1 MQSLPSLL
9 PRHGCSGRGRKGRRR
24 KLIATRTDLQ
34 FMLGNHAIVEGAI
47 AAGCK
52 FFAGYPITPANE
64 ISERMA
70 QRMPEVGGRFIQME
84 DELGSIY
91 AVCGASLAGKK
102 AMTATASAGYNYMQ
116 EGIEYAV
123 AAEIPIVIVDVMRQ
137 RGENFP
143 TQSDVMQARYG
154 AAGDHEMIVLTPS
167 SVQELFDLTFEAFN
181 LAERFR
187 NPVIVLSE
195 ATISLMREGI
205 RIPRPEELKVLNR
218 KKPIVPPEEFM
229 PFRAEE
235 DLVPRMSEFGDEYKV
250 LYTHNPHD
258 ERGRIAWTPKLYE
271 DLYNRI
277 TKKIADKADEIAMF
291 DAQMTDDAKVVVI
304 AYGSESRGCA
314 EAVRLARRKG
324 IKAGMLKLKNIWPV
338 PAKAIKDSTHHAS
351 KVLVPEMNTGRYYHT
366 IKEVVGCD
374 CEVVSL
380 PKNQGR
386 IHSPEEI
393 LEEIKRAR

>member
-1 MQSLPSLL
+1 MTSQITKS
-9 PRHGCSGRGRKGRRR
+9 
-24 KLIATRTDLQ
+24 Q
-34 FMLGNHAIVEGAI
+34 FMLGNQAIVEGAI

-64 ISERMA
+64 ISEWMA

-91 AVCGASLAGKK
+91 AICGASLAGRKS
-102 AMTATASAGYNYMQ
+102 MTATASAGYNYMQ

-167 SVQELFDLTFEAFN
+167 TVQELFDLTFEAFN

-195 ATISLMREGI
+195 ATISLMREAI
-205 RIPRPEELKVLNR
+205 RIPTPRELKVVDR
-218 KKPIVPPEEFM
+218 KKPVSPPEGFM
-229 PFRAEE
+229 PFRGEE
-235 DLVPRMSEFGDEYKV
+235 DLVPRMSEFGDQYKV

-258 ERGRIAWTPKLYE
+258 EWGRIAWSPKMYE

-277 TKKIADKADEIAMF
+277 TRKIADKADEIALF
-291 DAQMTDDAKVVVI
+291 ETAFTDDAKIVVI
-304 AYGSESRGCA
+304 AYGSEARGSI
-314 EAVRLARRKG
+314 EAVSMAREEG

-338 PAKAIKDSTHHAS
+338 PEKAIRDATSVAER
-351 KVLVPEMNTGRYYHT
+351 VLVPEMNTGRYFHT
-366 IKEVVGCD
+366 IKEVVRCD
-374 CEVVSL
+374 AEVVSL

-393 LEEIKRAR
+393 LEEIKRVR

>member
-1 MQSLPSLL
+1 MQF
-9 PRHGCSGRGRKGRRR
+9 
-24 KLIATRTDLQ
+24 I
-34 FMLGNHAIVEGAI
+34 LGNHAVVEGAI
-47 AAGCK
+47 AAGCR

-70 QRMPEVGGRFIQME
+70 ERLPEVGGRFIQME
-84 DELGSIY
+84 DELGSVY
-91 AVCGASLAGKK
+91 AICGASLAGKK
-102 AMTATASAGYNYMQ
+102 SMTATASAGYNYMQ

-167 SVQELFDLTFEAFN
+167 TVQELFDLTFQAFN
-181 LAERFR
+181 LAEKFR

-205 RIPRPEELKVLNR
+205 RIPPAGELKIVDR
-218 KKPIVPPEEFM
+218 KRPMVPPEGFM
-229 PFRAEE
+229 PFRGED
-235 DLVPRMSEFGDEYKV
+235 DLVPRMSEFGDQYKV

-258 ERGRIAWTPKLYE
+258 EWGRIAWSPRMYE

-277 TKKIADKADEIAMF
+277 EKKIASKANEIAMF
-291 DAQMTDDAKVVVI
+291 ETVFTEDAETVVI
-304 AYGSESRGCA
+304 AYGSESRGA
-314 EAVRLARRKG
+314 VEAVRMARSEG
-324 IKAGMLKLKNIWPV
+324 IKAGMLKLKSIWPV
-338 PAKAIKDSTHHAS
+338 PEQAMRDATRAAKN
-351 KVLVPEMNTGRYYHT
+351 VLVPEMNTGRYYHVV
-366 IKEVVGCD
+366 KEIVGCD
-374 CEVVSL
+374 AQVVSL

-393 LEEIKRAR
+393 LEEIRRAK

>member
-1 MQSLPSLL
+1 MITTQ
-9 PRHGCSGRGRKGRRR
+9 
-24 KLIATRTDLQ
+24 TDLQ
-34 FMLGNHAIVEGAI
+34 FMLGNHAVVEGAL
-47 AAGCK
+47 AAGCR
-52 FFAGYPITPANE
+52 FYAGYPITPANE

-70 QRMPEVGGRFIQME
+70 QRMPGVGGRFIQME
-84 DELGSIY
+84 DELGSIF

-102 AMTATASAGYNYMQ
+102 SMTATASAGYNYMQ

-123 AAEIPIVIVDVMRQ
+123 AAEIPLVIVDVMRH

-167 SVQELFDLTFEAFN
+167 SVQELFDLTFQAFN

-205 RIPRPEELKVLNR
+205 RIPRQEELNVLNR
-218 KKPIVPPEEFM
+218 KKPIVPPAEFM

-258 ERGRIAWTPKLYE
+258 EAGRIAWTPKLYE

-277 TKKIADKADEIAMF
+277 TRKIADKADEIAMF
-291 DAQMTDDAKVVVI
+291 DAIMTGDAEIVVI
-304 AYGSESRGCA
+304 AYGSESRGCI
-314 EAVRLARRKG
+314 EAVKMARGLG
-324 IKAGMLKLKNIWPV
+324 IKAGLLKLKNIWPV
-338 PAKAIKDSTHHAS
+338 PTSAIIESTRHAS
-351 KVLVPEMNTGRYYHT
+351 KILVPEMNTGRYYHV
-366 IKEVVGCD
+366 IKEVAN
-374 CEVVSL
+374 CEVISL

-393 LEEIKRAR
+393 LEEIKRRML

>member
-1 MQSLPSLL
+1 
-9 PRHGCSGRGRKGRRR
+9 
-24 KLIATRTDLQ
+24 
-34 FMLGNHAIVEGAI
+34 MLGNHAIVEGAI
-47 AAGCK
+47 AAGCR

-123 AAEIPIVIVDVMRQ
+123 AAEIPIVVVDVMRQ

-195 ATISLMREGI
+195 ATISLMREAT
-205 RIPRPEELKVLNR
+205 RIPPPGELKLVNR
-218 KKPIVPPEEFM
+218 KRPVVPPEEFM
-229 PFRAEE
+229 PFRGEE
-235 DLVPRMSEFGDEYKV
+235 DLVPRMSEFGDQYKV

-258 ERGRIAWTPKLYE
+258 EWGRIAWTPKLYQE
-271 DLYNRI
+271 LYDRI
-277 TKKIADKADEIAMF
+277 TRKIADKADQIAMF
-291 DAQMTDDAKVVVI
+291 DAWFTDDAEVVVL
-304 AYGSESRGCA
+304 AYGSEARGSI
-314 EAVRLARRKG
+314 EAVRIARQMG
-324 IKAGMLKLKNIWPV
+324 IKAGILKLKSIWPV
-338 PAKAIKDSTHHAS
+338 PAKAMEDSTKHAK
-351 KVLVPEMNTGRYYHT
+351 KVLVPEMNTGRYFHVV
-366 IKEVVGCD
+366 KEIVGCHA
-374 CEVVSL
+374 EVVSL

-393 LEEIKRAR
+393 LQEIKRATTE

>member
-1 MQSLPSLL
+1 M
-9 PRHGCSGRGRKGRRR
+9 K
-24 KLIATRTDLQ
+24 TFRTSELQ
-34 FMLGNHAIVEGAI
+34 FMLGNVAVVEGAI
-47 AAGCK
+47 AAGCR

-64 ISERMA
+64 ISEWMA
-70 QRMPEVGGRFIQME
+70 KRMPEAGGRFIQME

-102 AMTATASAGYNYMQ
+102 SMTATASAGYNYMQ

-195 ATISLMREGI
+195 ATISLMREAM
-205 RIPRPEELKVLNR
+205 RIPLPEELKVVNR
-218 KKPIVPPEEFM
+218 KKPVVPPEGFM
-229 PFRAEE
+229 PFRGED
-235 DLVPRMSEFGDEYKV
+235 DLVPRMSEFGDQYKV

-258 ERGRIAWTPKLYE
+258 EWGRIAWSPKMYE

-277 TKKIADKADEIAMF
+277 EKKISSKANEIAIF
-291 DAQMTDDAKVVVI
+291 ETAFTDDAKIVVV
-304 AYGSESRGCA
+304 AYGSEARGSI
-314 EAVRLARRKG
+314 EAVRMAREEG

-338 PAKAIKDSTHHAS
+338 PEKAMRDATRVAEI
-351 KVLVPEMNTGRYYHT
+351 VLVPEMNTGRYFHVV
-366 IKEVVGCD
+366 KEVVGCD
-374 CEVVSL
+374 AQVISL

-393 LEEIKRAR
+393 LEEIRRAK

>member
-1 MQSLPSLL
+1 
-9 PRHGCSGRGRKGRRR
+9 
-24 KLIATRTDLQ
+24 
-34 FMLGNHAIVEGAI
+34 MLGNHAVVEGAL
-47 AAGCK
+47 AAGCR
-52 FFAGYPITPANE
+52 FYAGYPITPANE
-64 ISERMA
+64 ISERMS

-102 AMTATASAGYNYMQ
+102 SMTATASAGYNYMQ

-167 SVQELFDLTFEAFN
+167 SVQELFDLTFQAFN

-205 RIPRPEELKVLNR
+205 RIPRQEELKVLNR
-218 KKPIVPPEEFM
+218 KKPIVPPSEFM
-229 PFRAEE
+229 PFRGEE

-258 ERGRIAWTPKLYE
+258 EAGRIAWTPKLYE

-277 TKKIADKADEIAMF
+277 TRKIADRADEIAMF
-291 DAQMTDDAKVVVI
+291 DTFMTGDAEIVVI
-304 AYGSESRGCA
+304 AYGSESRGCI
-314 EAVRLARRKG
+314 EAVKMARSVG
-324 IKAGMLKLKNIWPV
+324 IKAGLLKLKNIWPV
-338 PAKAIKDSTHHAS
+338 PTRAIIESTRQAS
-351 KVLVPEMNTGRYYHT
+351 KILVPEMNTGRYCHV
-366 IKEVVGCD
+366 IKEVAN
-374 CEVVSL
+374 CEVISL

-393 LEEIKRAR
+393 LEEIKRRMA

>member
-1 MQSLPSLL
+1 MSS
-9 PRHGCSGRGRKGRRR
+9 RVSE
-24 KLIATRTDLQ
+24 LQ
-34 FMLGNHAIVEGAI
+34 FMLGNHAIVEGAV
-47 AAGCK
+47 AAGCR

-70 QRMPEVGGRFIQME
+70 ERMPEVGGRFIQME

-123 AAEIPIVIVDVMRQ
+123 ATETPIVIVNVMRQ

-167 SVQELFDLTFEAFN
+167 TVQELFDLTFEAFN

-195 ATISLMREGI
+195 ATISLMREPV
-205 RIPRPEELKVLNR
+205 RIPPSGELKIVDR
-218 KKPIVPPEEFM
+218 KRPVVPPEEFM
-229 PFRAEE
+229 PFRGEE
-235 DLVPRMSEFGDEYKV
+235 DLVPRMSEFGDQYKV

-258 ERGRIAWTPKLYE
+258 EWGRIAWSPKMYE

-277 TKKIADKADEIAMF
+277 TKKIANKADEIAIF
-291 DAQMTDDAKVVVI
+291 ETAFTEDAKIVVV
-304 AYGSESRGCA
+304 AYGSEARGSV
-314 EAVRLARRKG
+314 EAVRMARQEG

-338 PAKAIKDSTHHAS
+338 PEKAMRNATRVAE
-351 KVLVPEMNTGRYYHT
+351 KVLVPEMNPGRYFHT
-366 IKEVVGCD
+366 VREVVGCD
-374 CEVVSL
+374 ADVMSL

-393 LEEIKRAR
+393 LEEIRRAR

>member
-1 MQSLPSLL
+1 MIQT
-9 PRHGCSGRGRKGRRR
+9 H
-24 KLIATRTDLQ
+24 TNLQ
-34 FMLGNHAIVEGAI
+34 FMLGNYAVAEGAI
-47 AAGCK
+47 AAGCR

-167 SVQELFDLTFEAFN
+167 SVQELFDLTVEAFN

-195 ATISLMREGI
+195 ATISLMREGVK
-205 RIPRPEELKVLNR
+205 IPTPEELRVVNR
-218 KKPIVPPEEFM
+218 KKPIVPPSEFM
-229 PFRAEE
+229 PFRGEE

-258 ERGRIAWTPKLYE
+258 EWGRIAWTPKLYE

-277 TKKIADKADEIAMF
+277 TQKIANKADEIALTDTLF
-291 DAQMTDDAKVVVI
+291 TEDAEILLI
-304 AYGSESRGCA
+304 AYGSEARGCI
-314 EAVRLARRKG
+314 EAVRMARAMG
-324 IKAGMLKLKNIWPV
+324 IRAGLLKLKNIWPV
-338 PAKAIKDSTHHAS
+338 PAKAMTDAAHSS
-351 KVLVPEMNTGRYYHT
+351 KKILVPEMNTGRYFHVV
-366 IKEVVGCD
+366 KEVLGCAA
-374 CEVVSL
+374 EVISI

-386 IHSPEEI
+386 IHSPDEI
-393 LEEIKRAR
+393 LQEIRRVI

>member
-1 MQSLPSLL
+1 
-9 PRHGCSGRGRKGRRR
+9 
-24 KLIATRTDLQ
+24 
-34 FMLGNHAIVEGAI
+34 MLGNYAVVEGAI
-47 AAGCK
+47 AAGCR

-70 QRMPEVGGRFIQME
+70 ERMPQVGGRFIQME

-91 AVCGASLAGKK
+91 AVCGASLASKK

-195 ATISLMREGI
+195 ATISLMREGVK
-205 RIPRPEELKVLNR
+205 IPRPEELKVVNR
-218 KKPIVPPEEFM
+218 KKPTVPPSEFV
-229 PFRAEE
+229 PFRGED

-258 ERGRIAWTPKLYE
+258 EWGRITWTPQMYE
-271 DLYNRI
+271 ALYNRI
-277 TKKIADKADEIAMF
+277 TQKIANKADEIALY
-291 DAQMTDDAKVVVI
+291 DAYSTEDAEVLLI
-304 AYGSESRGCA
+304 AYGSEARGCK
-314 EAVRLARRKG
+314 EAVRMARARG
-324 IKAGMLKLKNIWPV
+324 IKAGLLKLRNIWPV
-338 PAKAIKDSTHHAS
+338 PAKAMTYAARNSRKI
-351 KVLVPEMNTGRYYHT
+351 LVPEMNIGRYFHVV
-366 IKEVVGCD
+366 KEVLGSA
-374 CEVVSL
+374 EVISV

-386 IHSPEEI
+386 IHSPDEI
-393 LEEIKRAR
+393 LQEIRRVT

>member
-1 MQSLPSLL
+1 
-9 PRHGCSGRGRKGRRR
+9 
-24 KLIATRTDLQ
+24 
-34 FMLGNHAIVEGAI
+34 MLGNHAIVEGAI
-47 AAGCK
+47 AAGCR

-64 ISERMA
+64 ICEHMA

-91 AVCGASLAGKK
+91 AICGASLAGKK

-123 AAEIPIVIVDVMRQ
+123 ADEIPIVIVDVMRQ

-205 RIPRPEELKVLNR
+205 RIPPPDQLEVVNR
-218 KKPIVPPEEFM
+218 KKPIVPPKEFM
-229 PFRAEE
+229 AFRGEE
-235 DLVPRMSEFGDEYKV
+235 DLVPRMSEIGDGYQV

-258 ERGRIAWTPKLYE
+258 ERGRIAWTPRMYE
-271 DLYNRI
+271 ELYNRI
-277 TKKIADKADEIAMF
+277 EKKIAGKADEIAMY
-291 DAQMTDDAKVVVI
+291 DAESTEDAEVVVI
-304 AYGSESRGCA
+304 AYGSEARGCI
-314 EAVRLARRKG
+314 EAVRTARG
-324 IKAGMLKLKNIWPV
+324 MGVKAGMLKLKNIWPV
-338 PAKAIKDSTHHAS
+338 PAKAMQDSTRKAK
-351 KVLVPEMNTGRYYHT
+351 KVLVPEMNTGRYVHVV
-366 IKEVVGCD
+366 KEVLGCSA
-374 CEVVSL
+374 EVISV

-393 LEEIKRAR
+393 LSEIRRHSSWSIRI

>member
-1 MQSLPSLL
+1 
-9 PRHGCSGRGRKGRRR
+9 
-24 KLIATRTDLQ
+24 
-34 FMLGNHAIVEGAI
+34 MLGNHAIVEGAI
-47 AAGCK
+47 AAGCR

-64 ISERMA
+64 ISEMMA

-91 AVCGASLAGKK
+91 AVCGASLAGRKS
-102 AMTATASAGYNYMQ
+102 MTATASAGYNYMQ

-187 NPVIVLSE
+187 NPVILLSE
-195 ATISLMREGI
+195 ATISLMREGV
-205 RIPRPEELKVLNR
+205 RIPPASELKVVNR
-218 KKPIVPPEEFM
+218 KKPVVPPGEFM
-229 PFRAEE
+229 PFRGEE
-235 DLVPRMSEFGDEYKV
+235 DLVPRMSEFGDQYKV

-258 ERGRIAWTPKLYE
+258 EWGRIAWTPKMYE

-277 TKKIADKADEIAMF
+277 TKKIADKADEIALYDTWF
-291 DAQMTDDAKVVVI
+291 IDDAEIVVV
-304 AYGSESRGCA
+304 AYGSEARGCI
-314 EAVRLARRKG
+314 EAVRMAREMR

-338 PAKAIKDSTHHAS
+338 PARAIRDSIRHA
-351 KVLVPEMNTGRYYHT
+351 KRVLVPEMNTGRYFHVVRET
-366 IKEVVGCD
+366 IGCEAEVI
-374 CEVVSL
+374 SL

-386 IHSPEEI
+386 IHSPEEM
-393 LEEIKRAR
+393 LEEIRRAK